1 MYDGVAW
8 SSLDTR
14 DGLAGNEVWDINQ
27 DPDGSLWFGTNGA
40 LTHYRRSLTPPRV
53 SIVSVTIDQTY
64 LDLSAIPAL
73 IVDQRV
79 TIEYSSHDS
88 KTVPEKRQYRCRI
101 QAFGKSLS
109 KKEIDSDWRRPT
121 RATSFDYT
129 FDKPGNYTF
138 EVQAIDRDLNYS
150 EPAVLNLTV
159 QPDPRLV
166 SLQTEV
172 KQLRQE
178 VRWKYSFD
186 NIIGNSEAIRRVH
199 ALMERAID
207 SGLTVL
213 ITGDTG
219 TGKELVA
226 KAIHHS
232 SQRKD
237 HPLRALN
244 CGAVPKD
251 LVASTLFG
259 HRRGAFTGADADRM
273 GLFEEASGG
282 TVLLDEICEMPQDAQ
297 IHLLRVL
304 EEREV
309 QRLGE
314 NVPRSVDVWI
324 IAMSNRDLEA
334 EVEAGRFREDLFYR
348 LSEFPI
354 DIPPLRERP
363 EDIPLLAEHFL
374 QAYSEDIERELA
386 GLAPG
391 VFEMLQSY
399 PWPGNVRELR
409 NMVRRAA
416 VLAEQGE
423 QIQTYHF
430 PPEITQGESL
440 IQELLSKQLGLSA
453 AVERLQRRVVEN
465 ALQECGGNRTHAAQ
479 MLKIDRSN
487 LTRLIKRLGIE

>member
-1 MYDGVAW
+1 V
-8 SSLDTR
+8 
-14 DGLAGNEVWDINQ
+14 
-27 DPDGSLWFGTNGA
+27 
-40 LTHYRRSLTPPRV
+40 
-53 SIVSVTIDQTY
+53 
-64 LDLSAIPAL
+64 LS
-73 IVDQRV
+73 
-79 TIEYSSHDS
+79 
-88 KTVPEKRQYRCRI
+88 
-101 QAFGKSLS
+101 
-109 KKEIDSDWRRPT
+109 
-121 RATSFDYT
+121 
-129 FDKPGNYTF
+129 
-138 EVQAIDRDLNYS
+138 
-150 EPAVLNLTV
+150 LTV
-159 QPDPRLV
+159 QLDPKLV
-166 SLQTEV
+166 SLRSEV

-178 VRWKYSFD
+178 VGWKYSFE
-186 NIIGNSEAIRRVH
+186 NIIGDSEGIRLVH

-213 ITGDTG
+213 ITGETG

-226 KAIHHS
+226 KAIHHN

-237 HPLRALN
+237 RPLRALN

-259 HRRGAFTGADADRM
+259 HRKGAFTGADADRM

-282 TVLLDEICEMPQDAQ
+282 AVLLDEIGEMPQDAQ

-324 IAMSNRDLEA
+324 IAMSNRDLET

-363 EDIPLLAEHFL
+363 EDIPVLAEHFL
-374 QAYSEDIERELA
+374 QAYSEDIDKELD
-386 GLAPG
+386 GFAPD
-391 VFEMLQSY
+391 VSEMLQSY

-416 VLAEQGE
+416 ALAEQGE
-423 QIQTYHF
+423 QILTYHF

-440 IQELLSKQLGLSA
+440 IQELLSDQLGLSA
-453 AVERLQRRVVEN
+453 AVERLQRRLVEN

-487 LTRLIKRLGIE
+487 LIRLMKRLGVE

>member
-1 MYDGVAW
+1 
-8 SSLDTR
+8 
-14 DGLAGNEVWDINQ
+14 
-27 DPDGSLWFGTNGA
+27 
-40 LTHYRRSLTPPRV
+40 
-53 SIVSVTIDQTY
+53 
-64 LDLSAIPAL
+64 
-73 IVDQRV
+73 
-79 TIEYSSHDS
+79 
-88 KTVPEKRQYRCRI
+88 
-101 QAFGKSLS
+101 
-109 KKEIDSDWRRPT
+109 
-121 RATSFDYT
+121 
-129 FDKPGNYTF
+129 
-138 EVQAIDRDLNYS
+138 
-150 EPAVLNLTV
+150 
-159 QPDPRLV
+159 
-166 SLQTEV
+166 
-172 KQLRQE
+172 
-178 VRWKYSFD
+178 
-186 NIIGNSEAIRRVH
+186 
-199 ALMERAID
+199 
-207 SGLTVL
+207 
-213 ITGDTG
+213 
-219 TGKELVA
+219 VA
-226 KAIHHS
+226 KAIHHN

-259 HRRGAFTGADADRM
+259 HRRGAFTGASADRI

-282 TVLLDEICEMPQDAQ
+282 TVLLDEIGEMPQDAQ

-363 EDIPLLAEHFL
+363 EDIPILAEHFL
-374 QAYSEDIERELA
+374 KAYSEDIDRELA
-386 GLAPG
+386 GFAPD
-391 VFEMLQSY
+391 VFEMLQSH

-416 VLAEQGE
+416 ALAEHGE

-440 IQELLSKQLGLSA
+440 IQALLSEQLGLSA
-453 AVERLQRRVVEN
+453 AVERLQRRLVEN
-465 ALQECGGNRTHAAQ
+465 ALQECDGNRTHAAQ
-479 MLKIDRSN
+479 ILKIDRSN
-487 LTRLIKRLGIE
+487 LIRLMKRLGIE